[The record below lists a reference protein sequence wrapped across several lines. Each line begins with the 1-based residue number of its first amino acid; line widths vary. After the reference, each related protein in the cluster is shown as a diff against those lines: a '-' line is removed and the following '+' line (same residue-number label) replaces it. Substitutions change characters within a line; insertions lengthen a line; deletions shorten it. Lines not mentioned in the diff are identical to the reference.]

1 MRHLVL
7 ISLLV
12 FTVTFSAG
20 CALSRSGS
28 STAVMLRR
36 DAATSLKQI
45 TERSAG
51 TLSEKETSSELV
63 QASFTQEADRD
74 SEAFPIDFGEEPEQP
89 EWWTVAET
97 ETETE
102 TQDRSFQETTLSA
115 NSTTNVTAS
124 NQTGS
129 WKPTRDWTATKTR

>member
-12 FTVTFSAG
+12 FMVTFSAG

-36 DAATSLKQI
+36 DAATSLKQM

-51 TLSEKETSSELV
+51 TPAEKETSSGLV
-63 QASFTQEADRD
+63 QASFMKEADGD
-74 SEAFPIDFGEEPEQP
+74 AAEFLNVTDEEPEQP
-89 EWWTVAET
+89 KWWTAAET
-97 ETETE
+97 EPEA
-102 TQDRSFQETTLSA
+102 QNRSFEETTLSA
-115 NSTTNVTAS
+115 TSVTDVTAS